1 MRRLLPVPLALAA
14 VTLFAIPAIPA
25 FATGANAHAAI
36 TITSNADFT
45 SCGCVT
51 SGNGT
56 AASPYVIGPWSINAP
71 SGGTSGW
78 SVKIDNSKGKITDYF
93 DIFGISS
100 TYNDT
105 NSTDPTIWLVHVT
118 TATSITGN
126 NADPTAGNDLGIGIE
141 LDSSSNIAID
151 GVDYNKGNGTGIFV
165 NGSTNV
171 SINNSKLKATCVL
184 CSPHTGDG
192 IYAVNSANLSIGT
205 GADCPNSNPCNDLTY
220 DDGFGVWLVNTH
232 NVIINEAT
240 ADANDTGGYVLDGS
254 GTYGVTLENSTSNGT
269 GNICITVNGQKVN
282 TGYFTDLQGG
292 LHIINGA
299 HGNTITNDS
308 FSNQTGLG
316 IASGGNG
323 FYANACTGNPDQ
335 PFSPVEPGMGASNTF
350 SNICYTNTNIASLPP
365 STCKG

>member
-1 MRRLLPVPLALAA
+1 M
-14 VTLFAIPAIPA
+14 
-25 FATGANAHAAI
+25 N
-36 TITSNADFT
+36 
-45 SCGCVT
+45 
-51 SGNGT
+51 
-56 AASPYVIGPWSINAP
+56 
-71 SGGTSGW
+71 
-78 SVKIDNSKGKITDYF
+78 
-93 DIFGISS
+93 IS
-100 TYNDT
+100 
-105 NSTDPTIWLVHVT
+105 

-126 NADPTAGNDLGIGIE
+126 SADPTAGNNLGIGIE
-141 LDSSSNIAID
+141 LDHSSNIAID
-151 GVDYNKGNGTGIFV
+151 GVSYNKGNGTGIYL

-205 GADCPNSNPCNDLTY
+205 GADCPNSTPCNDLTY
-220 DDGFGVWLVNTH
+220 DDGFGIWLVNTH
-232 NVIINEAT
+232 NVVINQAT
-240 ADANDTGGYVLDGS
+240 ADANDTGGYVLDGA

-269 GNICITVNGQKVN
+269 GDICITVNGQKVN

-308 FSNQTGLG
+308 FNTQTGFA

-323 FYANACTGNPDQ
+323 FYVNACTENPNQ
-335 PFSPVEPGMGASNTF
+335 PFSPVEPGMGANNTF